1 MTDLE
6 WDAATNP
13 RAMIEFV
20 ADYER
25 RPWVTRKLRL
35 FAAAA
40 CRLIWNHLTDWR
52 SREAVEGLE
61 RWSDG
66 PIRLR
71 RLDALREAA
80 DDVWSRSSRDW
91 RYLPVPSWEDLRE
104 PREELPEPGRTFA
117 RGAAVASDPA
127 DPVRGAVEV
136 VRVLGP
142 VVGTEVLA
150 GRLREVCGNPF
161 RRPRGRRWWS
171 ADVRGL
177 ARGIESGQA
186 FDRMPMLGDALLDA
200 GCESDDAVEHCQS
213 AGRHGLGC
221 WVLDMA
227 LGRE

>member
-13 RAMIEFV
+13 RAMIEFI

-35 FAAAA
+35 FGAAA
-40 CRLIWNHLTDWR
+40 CRLVWNGLTDWR

-61 RWSDG
+61 RWADG

-80 DDVWSRSSRDW
+80 DDVWSRSSREW
-91 RYLPVPSWEDLRE
+91 WLPTWQELRE
-104 PREELPEPGRTFA
+104 PREDLSEPGRTVA
-117 RGAAVASDPA
+117 RAVAVACDPL

-136 VRVLGP
+136 AQVLSP
-142 VVGTEVLA
+142 VVGIEVLA
-150 GRLREVCGNPF
+150 ERLREVCGNPF

-177 ARGIESGQA
+177 AQGIEWGRA

-213 AGRHGLGC
+213 AGRHGPGC